1 MFKLFNPQYLFQL
14 LSPCLLCEIGTRGK
28 HSLCKECWEQLPWLK
43 QAVQRNDLSVL
54 VACHYAYPINHII
67 QQFKYEQ
74 KLHYQI
80 LLAEILQQLKFPKV
94 QAIVPMPISKQRLT
108 ERGFNQS
115 LLLAK
120 LLSKQL
126 RIPVWQPVQ
135 RLNERSQ
142 KGLSRLERFENI
154 EQQFVA
160 ITQEKRRYRRVL
172 IIDDVIT
179 TGSSIS
185 ALSLVLK
192 QLGCTSIYASCLAA
206 ASSTSY

>member
-1 MFKLFNPQYLFQL
+1 
-14 LSPCLLCEIGTRGK
+14 
-28 HSLCKECWEQLPWLK
+28 
-43 QAVQRNDLSVL
+43 
-54 VACHYAYPINHII
+54 
-67 QQFKYEQ
+67 
-74 KLHYQI
+74 
-80 LLAEILQQLKFPKV
+80 
-94 QAIVPMPISKQRLT
+94 MPISKQRLT

-126 RIPVWQPVQ
+126 KIPVWQPVQ

-160 ITQEKRRYRRVL
+160 IPQEKRRYRRVL

-179 TGSSIS
+179 TGSSIH
-185 ALSLVLK
+185 ALSQVLK